1 MLNIHVLYEALE
13 LVKLAVV
20 PEAGTLHPEYRSSLA
35 ASYVFEFLYPFT
47 GAHSA
52 ISGRLLNGNND
63 ISVEEVS
70 KSSEDGCISPGRKQT
85 LLSSAKQIVESSTE
99 YYPVGEPMKKVAAAM
114 QATGEAVY
122 VDDIPSPPN
131 CLHGA
136 FIYST
141 KPLAG
146 LKGIQLESNQLI
158 DGVAAVITFKDIPSG
173 GANVGAITIFNPEPL
188 FAHEL
193 ARCAGDRIAVVV
205 ADSQRYADV
214 AARTALV
221 EYDTANTDSPIL
233 TVEDAVEKS
242 SFIQIPPLLYPKQVG
257 DFSKG
262 MAEADRKILS
272 AEMKT
277 TAWLFILQSSPENAQ
292 RVIATCLG
300 VPEHNIRVIA
310 RRVGGGF
317 GGKAVRA
324 MPVSTAC
331 ALAAYKL
338 RRPVRIYVNWNSDI
352 IMTGGRHPMKVTY
365 SVGFKSSGKIT
376 ALHLDLLI
384 NAGISDDISPIVP
397 LNVIKALKKYD

>member
-35 ASYVFEFLYPFT
+35 VSYVFEFLYPFT

-99 YYPVGEPMKKVAAAM
+99 YYPVGEAM
-114 QATGEAVY
+114 QAAGEAVY

-141 KPLAG
+141 KPLA
-146 LKGIQLESNQLI
+146 
-158 DGVAAVITFKDIPSG
+158 
-173 GANVGAITIFNPEPL
+173 
-188 FAHEL
+188 
-193 ARCAGDRIAVVV
+193 
-205 ADSQRYADV
+205 
-214 AARTALV
+214 
-221 EYDTANTDSPIL
+221 DSPIL

-292 RVIATCLG
+292 RVISTCLG

-338 RRPVRIYVNWNSDI
+338 RRPVRIYVNWNSDM
-352 IMTGGRHPMKVTY
+352 IMTGGRHPMNVTY